1 MDWIWLVIGL
11 FWAVGVAVEIR
22 GRQRAGAVLLDIGY
36 NQQRDMQLGIGVL
49 LVAVGFF
56 MAVTSSRYRI
66 QGLAYVAW
74 GMAQFAIAT
83 HRLQLRQAG
92 IFGLRKLIRWQD
104 ILEYSLDPRGQLV
117 LKLRRN
123 KGQSRSVGLG
133 RVDFVQRQEVSELI
147 ASKVPGAA
155 GARNP
160 E

>member
-36 NQQRDMQLGIGVL
+36 NQQREMQLGIGVVL
-49 LVAVGFF
+49 MAFGFF